1 MKLQVKRVR
10 FGDCAVLEGRR
21 SRLVVDCGGS
31 SQAPDG
37 SLSARDF
44 AYAAIAAQVDD
55 LLPTHI
61 LISHLHPNHYRS
73 FLALGENCPPLF
85 RTGAQVGTAYL
96 PWTLLGGKAALA
108 PAFARLYLAAPPRTL
123 AHGLARELL
132 ELLARL
138 EEEAEELRPV
148 QAGDVLPLDGQK
160 LEVLW
165 PRTETAL
172 SRLLL
177 SEGQSFLETDGPME
191 ELCRAALAGAP
202 LGGELLEVAAK
213 LEEALAAYFLLL
225 HGEALAAPARRGALS
240 RLNQLRAQADRLRHT
255 LWGEELRPP
264 YPPWLRPLSAFAQR
278 QAALLEDALEAC
290 GVVLQWRD
298 KVLLPGDAPA
308 PVLELLQSEG
318 RFHPRYAVV
327 KLPCHGTEGCHFPA
341 IPPADRYILS
351 NGGYRRFPVEGA
363 VLEGLAQASPDCA
376 FLCTDAHLRPAED
389 CRYACREGRCHPAC
403 VPITDAQAVI
413 PL

>member
-21 SRLVVDCGGS
+21 SRLVADCGGS

-61 LISHLHPNHYRS
+61 LISHLHPNHYRG

-85 RTGAQVGTAYL
+85 RTGVQVGAAYL
-96 PWTLLGGKAALA
+96 PWTLLGGRAALA

-123 AHGLARELL
+123 AHALARELL

-172 SRLLL
+172 AKLPLAG
-177 SEGQSFLETDGPME
+177 GQSFLEADGPME
-191 ELCRAALAGAP
+191 ALCRTALAGAP
-202 LGGELLEVAAK
+202 LGGELLEVGVK
-213 LEEALAAYFLLL
+213 LEEALSAYFLLL

-240 RLNQLRAQADRLRHT
+240 RLNDLRAQADQLRHT
-255 LWGEELRPP
+255 LWGCELRPP

-278 QAALLEDALEAC
+278 QAALLEEALEAC

-298 KVLLPGDAPA
+298 KALLLGDTPA
-308 PVLELLQSEG
+308 PVLELLRSEG

-327 KLPCHGTEGCHFPA
+327 KLPCHGTDRCHFPA

-351 NGGYRRFPVEGA
+351 NGGYRRYPVEGT
-363 VLEGLAQASPDCA
+363 VLEGLAQSSPDCA

>member
-44 AYAAIAAQVDD
+44 AYAAIASQVDD

-61 LISHLHPNHYRS
+61 LISHLHPNHYRG

-85 RTGAQVGTAYL
+85 RTGAQVGAAYL
-96 PWTLLGGKAALA
+96 PWTLLGGRAALA
-108 PAFARLYLAAPPRTL
+108 PAFARLYLTAPPRTL

-172 SRLLL
+172 SRLPL
-177 SEGQSFLETDGPME
+177 SGGQSFLEADGPME
-191 ELCRAALAGAP
+191 ELCRAALLGAP
-202 LGGELLEVAAK
+202 
-213 LEEALAAYFLLL
+213 LEEALLETGAQLEEALCAYFLLL
-225 HGEALAAPARRGALS
+225 HGEALAAPARRGALA
-240 RLNQLRAQADRLRHT
+240 RLNEVRAQADELRRT
-255 LWGEELRPP
+255 LWGGEVRPP
-264 YPPWLRPLSAFAQR
+264 YPPWLQPLAAFAQR
-278 QAALLEDALEAC
+278 QAALLEEALEAC

-298 KVLLPGDAPA
+298 KALFLGDAPA
-308 PVLELLQSEG
+308 PVLELLQNEG
-318 RFHPRYAVV
+318 RFHPRYGAV
-327 KLPCHGTEGCHFPA
+327 KLPCHGTDRCHFPA

-351 NGGYRRFPVEGA
+351 NGGYRRYPVEAA
-363 VLEGLAQASPDCA
+363 VLEGLAQASPECT

-403 VPITDAQAVI
+403 VPIADAQAVI

>member
-21 SRLVVDCGGS
+21 GRLVVDCGGS

-61 LISHLHPNHYRS
+61 LISHLHPNHYRG

-85 RTGAQVGTAYL
+85 RTGAQVGAAYL
-96 PWTLLGGKAALA
+96 PWTLLGGRAALA

-123 AHGLARELL
+123 AHSLARELL

-172 SRLLL
+172 AKLPLAG
-177 SEGQSFLETDGPME
+177 GQSFLEADGPME
-191 ELCRAALAGAP
+191 ALCRTALAGAP
-202 LGGELLEVAAK
+202 LGGELLEVGVK
-213 LEEALAAYFLLL
+213 LEEALSAYFLLL

-240 RLNQLRAQADRLRHT
+240 RLNDLRAQADQLRHT
-255 LWGEELRPP
+255 LWGCELHPP

-298 KVLLPGDAPA
+298 KALLLGDTPARCWSCSEAKGGSTPGTPWSSCPA
-308 PVLELLQSEG
+308 TARTAATSPL
-318 RFHPRYAVV
+318 FPRRT
-327 KLPCHGTEGCHFPA
+327 GTFSPT
-341 IPPADRYILS
+341 
-351 NGGYRRFPVEGA
+351 GA
-363 VLEGLAQASPDCA
+363 
-376 FLCTDAHLRPAED
+376 T
-389 CRYACREGRCHPAC
+389 
-403 VPITDAQAVI
+403 AVI
-413 PL
+413 RWRGQYWRGWPCPARTAPFCAPTPICVRRRTAGTPAGRAAATRPVSPSPALRR